1 MKTVMGVIMKSVLGI
16 IVAVLALNAQA
27 EMQEFKVVIKDHH
40 FIPAE
45 VKVPAGVKIKLIVE
59 NQDATPEEF
68 ESDELHREK
77 IIAGNKTAKIIIGP
91 LKPGSYP
98 FFGEFNE
105 DTAQGTVIAE

>member
-1 MKTVMGVIMKSVLGI
+1 MRVVLGL
-16 IVAVLALNAQA
+16 VLVLFGFSVQA
-27 EMQEFKVVIKDHH
+27 EVPEFKVIIKDHR
-40 FIPAE
+40 FEPAE
-45 VKVPAGVKIKLIVE
+45 VRVPAGVKVKLIVE

-105 DTAQGTVIAE
+105 DTAQGVVIAE